1 MFGSTFGNLF
11 KVTTWGESHGKGIGV
26 VIDKKRYRQT
36 AVHNFVLPTACYDDQ
51 TAVFSSA
58 PNLLLYLQAK
68 NKI

>member
-1 MFGSTFGNLF
+1 MNNNAKNKT
-11 KVTTWGESHGKGIGV
+11 KQ
-26 VIDKKRYRQT
+26 IDAKKKKQQTKKKQKKRYRQT